1 MINNSQQPSPLIN
14 LSNLLARFLVVVGMV
29 LLLSGFTFTEIEFN
43 SADVPPSKFKVRQA
57 QQQGLPAPKG
67 TPGLP
72 VKATLSKPK
81 GAGPFPAIVLFPTS
95 GGWQDTP
102 RHWRERLNAW
112 GYVTLQ
118 VGAENEIPERFE
130 PTIQVLD
137 AIGALNHLQEVSYV
151 DKDSITVMGW
161 SLGADT
167 ELWVIDASSWAGN
180 HQIRF
185 SAAVAIYPSCEAVG
199 QFFSPALI
207 ISAEHDDIARPSGCE
222 RLVNSIPAGSNV
234 PIMKIM
240 PGAYH
245 WFDLPH
251 RPAQTYDMNY
261 EYNAKATEAAI
272 GHIRSFLDANF

>member
-1 MINNSQQPSPLIN
+1 MTNSLRHRRSVLNIPI
-14 LSNLLARFLVVVGMV
+14 LLTRYLAALAMV
-29 LLLSGFTFTEIEFN
+29 FLLSGFSATTIEFN

-57 QQQGLPAPKG
+57 KQKGLPPPKG
-67 TPGLP
+67 TPGSP
-72 VKATLSKPK
+72 VKATLTKPEGK
-81 GAGPFPAIVLFPTS
+81 GPFPAIVMFSTS

-102 RHWRERLNAW
+102 RHWRERLNVW
-112 GYVTLQ
+112 GYVTLEI
-118 VGAENEIPERFE
+118 GAENEVPENFE

-137 AIGALNHLQEVSYV
+137 AIGALKYLQEVPFV
-151 DKDSITVMGW
+151 DNNRIAVMGW

-167 ELWVIDASSWAGN
+167 ALWSIDASSWAGN
-180 HQIRF
+180 HEIRY
-185 SAAVAIYPSCEAVG
+185 SAAVAIYPSCESVG

-207 ISAEHDDIARPSGCE
+207 ISAELDDIARPSSCE
-222 RLVNSIPAGSNV
+222 RLVKSVTAGSNV

-261 EYNAKATEAAI
+261 EYNARATEAAAN
-272 GHIRSFLDANF
+272 HVRSFLETSL